1 MQKALSNE
9 SQEKLRR
16 EKIILESEIAYS
28 IGDKFIAENMLTR
41 ARREIVVP
49 ENLLESSSNKRILKG

>member
-9 SQEKLRR
+9 SQETLRR
-16 EKIILESEIAYS
+16 EKIILESEVAYS
-28 IGDKFIAENMLTR
+28 IGDKFVAENVLTR

-49 ENLLESSSNKRILKG
+49 KSLLESYNNKRILKG